1 MNNNDSKEL
10 ENRNYASYP
19 DILDAHDLAH
29 LLNIAMPKTYH
40 LLRSGEIPCRRLGN
54 EYRISKQA
62 VINYLSNDDSP
73 ILLAQNETSSV
84 SCD

>member
-1 MNNNDSKEL
+1 MSINITNKVIKCSFS
-10 ENRNYASYP
+10 SYP

-73 ILLAQNETSSV
+73 VLLVQNETRSV